1 MEEDITSVIHT
12 SRLHPNLSF
21 RDGTDEYV
29 WDHYQETVPMS
40 TYLVAFVISNFYNE
54 KSPPT
59 GNNVTFQTWSRKS
72 AFDQISYA
80 KDIGPTILQFFETY
94 FNVKYPLPKQVSIE
108 RLYQLTEIRNMK
120 MAHYTFLY
128 IFLNHLKIS
137 FLGYDSDP

>member
-1 MEEDITSVIHT
+1 MTIKTIFLNVKLRNASMIHT
-12 SRLHPNLSF
+12 SILHPNLSF
-21 RDGTDEYV
+21 REGTDEYV

-108 RLYQLTEIRNMK
+108 RLCP
-120 MAHYTFLY
+120 
-128 IFLNHLKIS
+128 LK
-137 FLGYDSDP
+137 

>member
-1 MEEDITSVIHT
+1 MIHT

-94 FNVKYPLPKQVSIE
+94 FNVKYPLPKQVSTV
-108 RLYQLTEIRNMK
+108 LFNLMG
-120 MAHYTFLY
+120 AVCHYTFLY
-128 IFLNHLKIS
+128 IYLITTSKYHF
-137 FLGYDSDP
+137 

>member
-1 MEEDITSVIHT
+1 MHFCDT

-21 RDGTDEYV
+21 REGTDEYV

-108 RLYQLTEIRNMK
+108 RPYQLTEIRNN
-120 MAHYTFLY
+120 Y
-128 IFLNHLKIS
+128 S
-137 FLGYDSDP
+137 FLHVYLKTTSKYHFRI

>member
-1 MEEDITSVIHT
+1 
-12 SRLHPNLSF
+12 
-21 RDGTDEYV
+21 
-29 WDHYQETVPMS
+29 MS

-108 RLYQLTEIRNMK
+108 RPLIEI
-120 MAHYTFLY
+120 ATF
-128 IFLNHLKIS
+128 
-137 FLGYDSDP
+137 YDFGHFT

>member
-1 MEEDITSVIHT
+1 MIHT

-94 FNVKYPLPKQVSIE
+94 FNVKYPLPKQVSFASRISRE
-108 RLYQLTEIRNMK
+108 SHMTSNNIILFI
-120 MAHYTFLY
+120 
-128 IFLNHLKIS
+128 HL
-137 FLGYDSDP
+137 L

>member
-1 MEEDITSVIHT
+1 
-12 SRLHPNLSF
+12 
-21 RDGTDEYV
+21 
-29 WDHYQETVPMS
+29 MS

-108 RLYQLTEIRNMK
+108 RLYKLTEINS
-120 MAHYTFLY
+120 LY
-128 IFLNHLKIS
+128 IFIHLLNNHLKIS
-137 FLGYDSDP
+137 FLGYDRDPRLRGWSNGELGTDHV

>member
-1 MEEDITSVIHT
+1 M
-12 SRLHPNLSF
+12 NLSF

-108 RLYQLTEIRNMK
+108 RLYQRTEVRNNYSNKHCMK
-120 MAHYTFLY
+120 LFFQNMYLR
-128 IFLNHLKIS
+128 I
-137 FLGYDSDP
+137 